1 MIVPK
6 RTIRKARRDEIS
18 AISAFDSE
26 STKAGRNEFIRRAVD
41 SGDAHVVEEEGK
53 VVAFGILEYTFFEH
67 GFISLVYVNP
77 QERRTGLGEMLLR
90 YLMSICRTAKLFSS
104 TNLSNLPMRTLFAK
118 VGFEPSGIIHN
129 LDPKDP
135 EVIYYKA
142 LRAGEETTSVNYSAS
157 NRSST

>member
-1 MIVPK
+1 MSLS
-6 RTIRKARRDEIS
+6 RK
-18 AISAFDSE
+18 
-26 STKAGRNEFIRRAVD
+26 GRL
-41 SGDAHVVEEEGK
+41 SPL
-53 VVAFGILEYTFFEH
+53 GILEYTFFEH

-90 YLMSICRTAKLFSS
+90 YLMSICRTPKLFSS

-129 LDPKDP
+129 LDSKDP

-142 LRAGEETTSVNYSAS
+142 ISAGD
-157 NRSST
+157 